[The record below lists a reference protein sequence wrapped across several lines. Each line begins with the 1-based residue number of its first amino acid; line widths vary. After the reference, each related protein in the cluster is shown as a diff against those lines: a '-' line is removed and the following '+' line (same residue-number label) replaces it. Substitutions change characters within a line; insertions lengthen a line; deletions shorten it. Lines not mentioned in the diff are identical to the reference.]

1 MKQITKTI
9 KKINK
14 SLLPGRL
21 LFDPEYIVL
30 GVNNI
35 CNLHCKM
42 CDIGTK
48 NTETSFAQNLI
59 GTKPLNMPIEL
70 IKIIFDQLA
79 EFFPK
84 TKIGYAF
91 TEPLIYPHLKESL
104 QYALEKGLKTTIT
117 TNGYVLKEKA
127 QDIVEGGVKELFI
140 SLDGLEKT
148 HNFTRGNDK
157 SFQRAIAGIE
167 EISRHENAPLISVF
181 FVITEWNYSEMVKFA
196 DYFSSL
202 PIKHIGFLHQNFVTK
217 EQADNHNYKYGSY
230 CKATYSNVE
239 CVDFSKIDL
248 KKLKNEIE
256 LVKSKTY
263 PFSIGF
269 SPEME
274 SLDQLE
280 KFYFHPEI
288 RIGKICNDVFTN
300 MMIKSDGSVIPA
312 HGRCY
317 NLKMGNVYANNLKE
331 IWNSNDYAHFR
342 KELLKAGGLFPACS
356 RCCSAF

>member
-21 LFDPEYIVL
+21 LFDPKYIVL

-104 QYALEKGLKTTIT
+104 QYALEKGLKTTLT

-202 PIKHIGFLHQNFVTK
+202 PIIHIGFLHQNFVTK
-217 EQADNHNYKYGSY
+217 EQADNHNFKYGSY

-248 KKLKNEIE
+248 NKLKNEIE
-256 LVKSKTY
+256 RVKSKKY

-274 SLDQLE
+274 SVEQLE
-280 KFYFHPEI
+280 KFYFI
-288 RIGKICNDVFTN
+288 RKSGLERYV
-300 MMIKSDGSVIPA
+300 MMFSQI
-312 HGRCY
+312 
-317 NLKMGNVYANNLKE
+317 
-331 IWNSNDYAHFR
+331 
-342 KELLKAGGLFPACS
+342 
-356 RCCSAF
+356 